1 MEIIKAE
8 KAGFC
13 FGVEN
18 AVNKA
23 FEILENNAGKRHVFS
38 YGEIIHNDKVIEKL
52 AGLGLKVVHGVEDI
66 VNLTKGVTGNA
77 TVIIRAHGVSKSVI
91 EQIEN
96 ANKPLTVETLKDVAG
111 GDDSDNYGYK
121 NGYWYCLMGGT
132 DAGSVFNF
140 ISQEASNL
148 VLNVVFGY
156 EGYKSLQAAKA
167 AEAASL
173 ASEAAK
179 GRATDFPDLASM
191 DVDRDILTN

>member
-1 MEIIKAE
+1 ML
-8 KAGFC
+8 
-13 FGVEN
+13 
-18 AVNKA
+18 NKGGNGMKKTLTMQ
-23 FEILENNAGKRHVFS
+23 EILNDNQLLNALSKFREES
-38 YGEIIHNDKVIEKL
+38 EIKEFCKQHSLEINSTIL
-52 AGLGLKVVHGVEDI
+52 YNLKKTLECQ
-66 VNLTKGVTGNA
+66 
-77 TVIIRAHGVSKSVI
+77 I